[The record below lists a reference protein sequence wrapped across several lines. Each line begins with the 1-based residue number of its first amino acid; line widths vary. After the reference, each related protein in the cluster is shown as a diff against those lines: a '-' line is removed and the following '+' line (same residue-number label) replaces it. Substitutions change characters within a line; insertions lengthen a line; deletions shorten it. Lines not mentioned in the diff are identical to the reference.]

1 MTLRKTTL
9 TGLLLLLAGSAA
21 VGILNPDKRTL
32 LERDARLMELKEQM
46 EEVRQSPLNP
56 SELLPASDLEA
67 LQSFEAYLQSYSPP
81 DRYAFEDMRQGLV
94 QIARAEPIVE
104 YLVQV
109 VEERAFLSPDP
120 ASPPAAVPPV
130 VETPLSRPAE
140 PRRPAFVIVDDE
152 GC

>member
-21 VGILNPDKRTL
+21 VGILNPDNRTL
-32 LERDARLMELKEQM
+32 LEQDARLMALKEQM
-46 EEVRQSPLNP
+46 EEVRQSPLNT
-56 SELLPASDLEA
+56 SELLSASDLET
-67 LQSFEAYLQSYSPP
+67 LRSFEAYLQSYSPP
-81 DRYAFEDMRQGLV
+81 DRYRFEDMRQGLV

-120 ASPPAAVPPV
+120 ASSPAAVPPV
-130 VETPLSRPAE
+130 VETPPSRPAE